1 MKAVHGAGHEG
12 PRAAAA
18 VLGGTAL
25 AAAGSQIRPR
35 AVPPSTAAAGLAQKE
50 AERAPE
56 PPDRAPELEW
66 AGQQDNQVCR
76 NGSPRSG

>member
-56 PPDRAPELEW
+56 LEW